1 MLRGKERADIM
12 IILMYFY
19 CDLLDIK
26 MYFVLGLS
34 QNFKAKAKQNSAKH
48 TANVLHGGGV

>member
-1 MLRGKERADIM
+1 MLRGKERADM
-12 IILMYFY
+12 KIILMYFY

-26 MYFVLGLS
+26 VYLYLACPKFQS
-34 QNFKAKAKQNSAKH
+34 KSKANSAKH